1 MPNPATSLPT
11 QDERIPGLP
20 VLPAGAD
27 VSTLTV
33 PVYYPATDQT
43 HQAPIGGAVPTTN
56 AVPGGVKVVQYRDS
70 RLYGVPATALTL
82 DRLKPLT
89 ITPGTLAVVDNPANT
104 PLTVT
109 SPPQQYVATV
119 VAAGT
124 PGAVLVPRYLGAP
137 VGDAVYISWQA
148 VLAGGPSA
156 VLTIEQPLADVQ
168 DLLNAGEEIVAGAE
182 YALAGDW
189 NRSGDETQVVHV
201 HAADATSFRTN
212 GTLVRDEFPAQ
223 EVVVDVL
230 AGTATPLP
238 DYDTQQQHTFE
249 LNQLFSL
256 RDSRIVVK
264 APGGAVSAWTTMP
277 TFLESGSVVTVHGAP
292 YFPSLD
298 YQFPASGTLV
308 LAPGSTL
315 TLKNLRPP
323 SGSLLLCGEGT
334 LNAPV
339 NIGPAAQQVTIRD
352 IQLNGYLYAFSY
364 NIFGAT
370 RKLRLYN
377 VRLTNTDASQ
387 AAAVT
392 VDYGYAQNYY
402 TYLQAE
408 IIGCDITSAGDAIK
422 FFDQFPGAAA
432 GDAQAK
438 ATNSLLLLQ
447 NRIKVGSGRRVLN
460 DDAGA
465 LSFVRGGNLY
475 VAASVPAQAYA
486 VVVGTDG
493 GTGSGQPAPSAGP
506 ALGTGTILTFKV
518 DTEYPEL
525 FSGTYTVDAT
535 GAQLGVV
542 VRARLG
548 ANAAPPL
555 LPNTF
560 VLLAGA
566 YASGARHLYSFSV
579 APGGVIEYYITR
591 LP

>member
-1 MPNPATSLPT
+1 VTPEDFQITSNQRFADNELMRIRPAHFRAFADDIRATFVAQVAPNVPEYDPNYFYPADYLVVFAGQFFRTKLEGFLPEPTPGQETDAWLPALMPLSPMLPYREMSVQQG
-11 QDERIPGLP
+11 QDFASDGLLEP
-20 VLPAGAD
+20 SVLYRFTGRLDADGITLDDVLVEAVSRHSVAGAD
-27 VSTLTV
+27 AYAIGIDPQTREEYLLAVSYELATDTTSPRAAGYTKEEAAALFGTLT
-33 PVYYPATDQT
+33 
-43 HQAPIGGAVPTTN
+43 
-56 AVPGGVKVVQYRDS
+56 
-70 RLYGVPATALTL
+70 
-82 DRLKPLT
+82 
-89 ITPGTLAVVDNPANT
+89 
-104 PLTVT
+104 
-109 SPPQQYVATV
+109 
-119 VAAGT
+119 
-124 PGAVLVPRYLGAP
+124 
-137 VGDAVYISWQA
+137 
-148 VLAGGPSA
+148 
-156 VLTIEQPLADVQ
+156 
-168 DLLNAGEEIVAGAE
+168 
-182 YALAGDW
+182 
-189 NRSGDETQVVHV
+189 
-201 HAADATSFRTN
+201 
-212 GTLVRDEFPAQ
+212 
-223 EVVVDVL
+223 
-230 AGTATPLP
+230 
-238 DYDTQQQHTFE
+238 TQQQHE
-249 LNQLFSL
+249 LQLGQLFGL

-264 APGGAVSAWTTMP
+264 AASGAVSAWTTMP
-277 TFLESGSVVTVHGAP
+277 TTLEPGSVVTVHGAP

-447 NRIKVGSGRRVLN
+447 NRIKVGSGKRVLN

-493 GTGSGQPAPSAGP
+493 GGTGSGQPAPSAGP
-506 ALGTGTILTFKV
+506 ALGTGTVVTFKV

-525 FSGTYTVDAT
+525 FSGSYTFDPT
-535 GAQLGVV
+535 GAVLGVV

-548 ANAAPPL
+548 ANATQPVVPSS
-555 LPNTF
+555 F

-566 YASGARHLYSFSV
+566 YAAGARHLYSFCV